1 MSASYVETRTR
12 TAAAMLDT
20 LDRVDRKI
28 LNLLQE
34 DSGMTNVEL
43 ARRVGLAPATT
54 LDRVRKLRQNGFI
67 RGYVALVD
75 PSKVNQGTIAFIAV
89 TLNGHGADSV
99 HAFRDR
105 VQALPEVLECYH
117 VSGESDYLLKVVAA
131 DIRGYENFLLHK
143 LAPIPNIGKIH
154 TSFVLS
160 TVKHET
166 KVPIHEGD

>member
-1 MSASYVETRTR
+1 
-12 TAAAMLDT
+12 MLDT
-20 LDRVDRKI
+20 LDRIDRKI

-34 DSGMTNVEL
+34 DGGMTNVEL

-54 LDRVRKLRQNGFI
+54 LDRVKKLRERGII

-75 PSKVNQGTIAFIAV
+75 SSKVNQGTIAFIAV
-89 TLNGHGADSV
+89 TLNAHGAPSV

-117 VSGESDYLLKVVAA
+117 VSGESDYLLKVVAG
-131 DIRGYENFLLHK
+131 DIRAYEDFLLHK

-166 KVPIHEGD
+166 KIPIQEAE